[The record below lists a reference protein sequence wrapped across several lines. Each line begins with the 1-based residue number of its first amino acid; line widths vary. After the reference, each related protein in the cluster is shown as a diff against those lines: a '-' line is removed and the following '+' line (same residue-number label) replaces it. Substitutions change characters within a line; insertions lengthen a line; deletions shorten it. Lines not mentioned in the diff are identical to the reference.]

1 MKVLAPCATAAALE
15 EVAGAELLEEE
26 EAGVEPL
33 EPLDEVGVP
42 VLAAAVLE
50 AVKVTPCKTRKKEF

>member
-1 MKVLAPCATAAALE
+1 MKALAPCATAAALE
-15 EVAGAELLEEE
+15 EVAGAELLELEE
-26 EAGVEPL
+26 EAGV

-50 AVKVTPCKTRKKEF
+50 AVKVTPCKTRKRGRS